1 MMVMMMIM
9 LMTKTMVSMQFF
21 LHSHTPIPSILL
33 TKRAPEGV
41 QGKLTVN
48 FKFIPPYAFTPFYL
62 GTHTATTSTITI
74 FLRHYTALRAGHLD
88 GLSQTIFLNHVQ
100 QDFGLTWG
108 PKVLCVSYSLLA
120 LASTQQLVT
129 LPTDSLTP
137 ANTISSP
144 LYSLQR
150 PWRWRQ

>member
-1 MMVMMMIM
+1 MIVLMMIIIIIM
-9 LMTKTMVSMQFF
+9 PMTKTMVSTQFF
-21 LHSHTPIPSILL
+21 LHSRMHTPSSLL

-48 FKFIPPYAFTPFYL
+48 FKFVPPYAFTPFYS

-74 FLRHYTALRAGHLD
+74 FLRHNTTLRAGHLD
-88 GLSQTIFLNHVQ
+88 GLPHTTFLNHVQ

-108 PKVLCVSYSLLA
+108 PKVVRVSYSLLA
-120 LASTQQLVT
+120 LASTQQFVT
-129 LPTDSLTP
+129 LPTDSRTP
-137 ANTISSP
+137 AYTISSP

-150 PWRWRQ
+150 P